1 MIQTPTTKRAVA
13 GCLFL
18 LLLANAQACSQKPQE
33 ETRDVAATAGRLLD
47 APFHFLLAIP
57 DYDPNRFT
65 HDADLFSGWGYLTLM
80 RKAGNNTTR
89 VAARDELLR
98 AAKQGGWN
106 QVTELSDVETP
117 NLKRFGIHDEKE
129 DLDISKTAA
138 LRGQNP
144 PTRYGCRIW
153 ISENGGLIVVSY
165 RVDGA

>member
-1 MIQTPTTKRAVA
+1 MTQSPTTKRALT

-18 LLLANAQACSQKPQE
+18 LLLASAQACSQKPQE
-33 ETRDVAATAGRLLD
+33 ETKDVAATAGKLLD
-47 APFHFLLAIP
+47 VPFRFLLAIP
-57 DYDPNRFT
+57 DYDPSRFA
-65 HDADLFSGWGYLTLM
+65 HDADLFSGWGYLTLV
-80 RKAGNNTTR
+80 RKAGSNTAR
-89 VAARDELLR
+89 VTARNVLLQ
-98 AAKQGGWN
+98 AAKQNGWN

-129 DLDISKTAA
+129 DLDISKTAT